1 MNYRTKSAIRRALA
15 IGMLA
20 LVIVLF
26 ALAPVMG
33 HAEPAAPE
41 QIVVTPM
48 INLTGAI
55 NAILALL
62 AAVIT
67 YKVIPW
73 IKAKTTNEQQMF
85 IEATVRTLVFAAE
98 QIYGAGHGREK
109 MEYVV
114 EKLEEKG
121 YTVDTDDIEAA
132 VYNYLSGD
140 KPDAKPDTE
149 G

>member
-26 ALAPVMG
+26 ALVPVMG
-33 HAEPAAPE
+33 YAESAAPE

-73 IKAKTTNEQQMF
+73 IKAKTTNE
-85 IEATVRTLVFAAE
+85 
-98 QIYGAGHGREK
+98 
-109 MEYVV
+109 
-114 EKLEEKG
+114 
-121 YTVDTDDIEAA
+121 
-132 VYNYLSGD
+132 
-140 KPDAKPDTE
+140 
-149 G
+149 

>member
-15 IGMLA
+15 VAMLA

-26 ALAPVMG
+26 ALVPVMG
-33 HAEPAAPE
+33 YAESAATE

-62 AAVIT
+62 AAIIT

-109 MEYVV
+109 MDYVV

-132 VYNYLSGD
+132 VYNYLNGD
-140 KPDAKPDTE
+140 KSDAKPDTE